1 MPAIVSTIPVHAP
14 CTSFS
19 SPNGDDVLIVQP
31 NLNATFSLTGT
42 HLRIVPPGWSYPR
55 HDHPYFE
62 LILQE
67 QGEQHNRLTGRSLT
81 QRPGD
86 VLLLCPFDAHA
97 SSAPSAASFYCVHF
111 DVDELALR
119 RLLCRAGTRLI
130 DGESDSGRRV
140 REALQ
145 SLRTVAGPE
154 AATPESMLVYR
165 LRSGAAL
172 FEVLARLAE
181 AFLQEDG
188 TLPELSQVALQTAS
202 RLAELIQRET
212 ERGESSVCIESAI
225 RRLGYHP
232 DYGNMLFR
240 QVYGMSARQYRSLV
254 KLKRAKTLLLDNEM
268 SVQSVAERMGYSDT
282 AHFSRQFKRWTGMS
296 PIAYRSNTGIAG
308 KAEANIPQDF
318 AMPAV

>member
-1 MPAIVSTIPVHAP
+1 MPAMPNISVHAP
-14 CTSFS
+14 CTSFR
-19 SPNGDDVLIVQP
+19 SPNGEDVLVVQP

-42 HLRIVPPGWSYPR
+42 HLRIVPPAWSFPR

-62 LILQE
+62 MILQE
-67 QGEQHNRLTGRSLT
+67 EGEQLTRLTGHTLV
-81 QRPGD
+81 QHPGD
-86 VLLLCPFDAHA
+86 ILLVCPFDAHSA
-97 SSAPSAASFYCVHF
+97 STPNAATFYCVHF

-130 DGESDSGRRV
+130 GGDTEVCIRV

-145 SLRTVAGPE
+145 NLRTVGGPE
-154 AATPESMLVYR
+154 KATAESMLVYR

-181 AFLQEDG
+181 GFLHEDG
-188 TLPELSQVALQTAS
+188 MLPALPQVALQTAS
-202 RLAELIQRET
+202 RLAELIDREIAQ
-212 ERGESSVCIESAI
+212 GDSNVCIESAI

-268 SVQSVAERMGYSDT
+268 SVQSVAEHMGYSDT

-296 PIAYRSNTGIAG
+296 PIAYRSNTGISG
-308 KAEANIPQDF
+308 RAEASIPHDF
-318 AMPAV
+318 AMPYA